1 MFTEEIHADTESIA
15 DFQHTTADDMISGLL
30 MQAVINGWPD
40 ESQSMKSD
48 NVASLFS
55 SFKKKVSESQLLT
68 LALSNLG
75 TSVREF
81 ADLSSAPLKAT
92 LCVFF

>member
-1 MFTEEIHADTESIA
+1 
-15 DFQHTTADDMISGLL
+15 
-30 MQAVINGWPD
+30 
-40 ESQSMKSD
+40 MKSD

-81 ADLSSAPLKAT
+81 ADLSSAPLKDLAT